1 MVKIKGFLLTL
12 ATACMFGLGAVLG
25 KMASSV
31 LNPLLVTFLNFA
43 VGGGLLL
50 IFLLVRRIALF
61 KHLGRRDWLNL
72 LLLVVFGTTLPA
84 CCVLYGLALTSAI
97 KAGFLMQ
104 MQGISSV
111 LFAVLFLRERLNWKQ
126 VGGMLLLLLGS
137 LFVVMK
143 TTQTSILSAFNLG
156 DVLVIL
162 GAIGF
167 GYAILPA
174 KALTGKIDSLPLTV
188 WKLLLSALMILPFL
202 SFQPTAWPTYLP
214 PFLLWLLP
222 IYIISNFC
230 IGYVTQQEGLKYLQA
245 WESATTMQS
254 TPIFSTLFAMLL
266 LGDSLSPL
274 QLVGGIIVLAGG
286 CVIALGGANLSRKPL
301 TRTSQVAPTGQEM

>member
-61 KHLGRRDWLNL
+61 KHLERRDWLNL

>member
-1 MVKIKGFLLTL
+1 
-12 ATACMFGLGAVLG
+12 
-25 KMASSV
+25 
-31 LNPLLVTFLNFA
+31 
-43 VGGGLLL
+43 
-50 IFLLVRRIALF
+50 
-61 KHLGRRDWLNL
+61 
-72 LLLVVFGTTLPA
+72 
-84 CCVLYGLALTSAI
+84 
-97 KAGFLMQ
+97 
-104 MQGISSV
+104 
-111 LFAVLFLRERLNWKQ
+111 
-126 VGGMLLLLLGS
+126 MLLLLLGS